1 MIDIRALDDL
11 AQKLAALVPPGLSA
25 AEDDLKATFRAAL
38 QTGLAKMDLVTR
50 EEFEVQRLV
59 LQRTREKLEALERSL
74 AELERHLPP
83 R

>member
-1 MIDIRALDDL
+1 VLDIRALDDL

-38 QTGLAKMDLVTR
+38 QTGLSKMDLVTR

-59 LQRTREKLEALERSL
+59 LQRTREKLESLERTL